1 MRTILSLNDCAAY
14 NMALEEY
21 IYESSLEQQ
30 DESEPVNI
38 LYLWQNKNAI
48 IVGRNQDVYS
58 ECDMSSVEKYDVQIV
73 RRRTGGG
80 AVYHDL
86 GNLNFSF
93 IQSECVADRNKNF
106 SIIKDAL
113 SQFGIVAVQG
123 GRNDLYVND
132 KKVSGNA
139 FFKGKGLSIH
149 HGTLIVD
156 LNISVMEKLLKAQKK
171 DYCTSD
177 MNSVYSKIMN
187 MKDLCPFLTVE
198 SLKKEIIQQFKTLYC
213 LDNLYIYQDTDYI
226 SDNIL
231 FQSLYQKHQNRSW
244 IYGEQ
249 NKCTHEIEERFSWG
263 KVKIKLSVFCGR
275 VEYVQIYSDALEYEE
290 VMEIQEILQGISLSD
305 ISLKSKERRI
315 SQIKKDIFNLII
327 QNV

>member
-1 MRTILSLNDCAAY
+1 MRAILSLNDCAAY

-21 IYESSLEQQ
+21 IYESALKQQ
-30 DESEPVNI
+30 DGSEPVNI

-48 IVGRNQDVYS
+48 IVGCNQDVYS

-106 SIIKDAL
+106 SVIKDAL
-113 SQFGIVAVQG
+113 GQFGIVAVQG

-171 DYCTSD
+171 DYFTSD
-177 MNSVYSKIMN
+177 MNSVYSKVMN
-187 MKDLCPFLTVE
+187 LKDFCPFLTIE
-198 SLKKEIIQQFKTLYC
+198 SLKKVIIQRFKTVYR
-213 LDNLYIYQDTDYI
+213 LDNLYIYHDADYI
-226 SDNIL
+226 SDKIL
-231 FQSLYQKHQNRSW
+231 FQGLYQKHQDRSW

-249 NKCTHEIEERFSWG
+249 NKCAHEIEERFSWG
-263 KVKIKLSVFCGR
+263 KVKVKLSVFCGC
-275 VEYVQIYSDALEYEE
+275 VEYVQIYSDALEYED
-290 VMEIQEILQGISLSD
+290 VIEIQEILQGIQLSD
-305 ISLKSKERRI
+305 ISLELEERHI
-315 SQIKKDIFNLII
+315 SEIKKDIVNLII

>member
-1 MRTILSLNDCAAY
+1 MKTILSLDDNAAY

-21 IYESSLEQQ
+21 IYESALERR
-30 DESEPVNI
+30 DVREPVNI

-58 ECDMSSVEKYDVQIV
+58 ECDMSSVEECDVQIV

-106 SIIKDAL
+106 SVIKDAL
-113 SQFGIVAVQG
+113 WQFGIVAVQG

-139 FFKGKGLSIH
+139 FFKGKGLSVH
-149 HGTLIVD
+149 HGTLMVD

-171 DYCTSD
+171 DYFTSD
-177 MNSVYSKIMN
+177 MNSVCSKVMN
-187 MKDLCPFLTVE
+187 LKDFCPFLTVE
-198 SLKKEIIQQFKTLYC
+198 SLKKEIIQQFKTIYR
-213 LDNLYIYQDTDYI
+213 LDNLYIYQDADYI
-226 SDNIL
+226 SDKIL
-231 FQSLYQKHQNRSW
+231 FQNLYQKHQNRSW

-249 NKCTHEIEERFSWG
+249 YKYTHEVEGKYSWG
-263 KVKIKLSVFCGR
+263 KVKVNLSVIGGSVECAR
-275 VEYVQIYSDALEYEE
+275 VYSDALEYDEI
-290 VMEIQEILQGISLSD
+290 MEIQEALQGINMSELSS
-305 ISLKSKERRI
+305 ILKAESMSEI
-315 SQIKKDIFNLII
+315 DKDIFNLVS